1 MSRRS
6 TVVLALAA
14 LHLSAS
20 CVTAQVASRGA
31 STPRLIVHL
40 SVDQLRPD
48 YLDVYGPEFTGGFKR
63 LLKGGAYFPNGY
75 QDHAVTE
82 TAPGHSTMM
91 SGRFPRGTGIVENDR
106 GVLDTESPL
115 IAGARGEPASPYRF
129 RGSTLGD
136 WLRFADSRARLLSI
150 SRKDRAAILPLG
162 RAKGEAYWYAPLSGF
177 FTTSQWYAD
186 TLPTWV
192 QRFNARKIPQSYAGT
207 TWNLFAPAARYSE
220 PDDNKLEALG
230 KDYRFPHVFPTD
242 VQQAGVLLIHTPMM
256 DEITAQL
263 ALEGVS
269 VRELGAKP
277 GRTDFLA
284 VSFSSTDAVGHK
296 YGPDSRELHDQM
308 LRLDRTLGVFIDS
321 LYKLRDSSTIVF
333 SLTAD
338 HGVAPFPESSFTS
351 RYRKEPA
358 GRTTLRPVVRA
369 LYDSLARRGI
379 DTSAYRV
386 DVGVLY
392 LDSLAFARARIDRDS
407 VARAY
412 VAAMSKVEGVMRA
425 DLFADLATRDTTR
438 DVIARRWLHMFPP
451 DLAVM
456 AVVTLEP
463 FWTWQGVFTA
473 NHGTPHDYD
482 ARVPVLFYGAGIRPG
497 RHADTVR
504 VVDIAPTLA
513 AIAEVRP
520 QERLDGRVLTSAIR

>member
-1 MSRRS
+1 MPRRS
-6 TVVLALAA
+6 LVVLAFASLI
-14 LHLSAS
+14 LSACRAS
-20 CVTAQVASRGA
+20 AQVERRTPAK
-31 STPRLIVHL
+31 PRLVVHL

-48 YLDVYGPEFTGGFKR
+48 YLEVYGPQLTGGLAR
-63 LLKGGAYFPNGY
+63 LLRGGAYFPNGY

-91 SGRFPRGTGIVENDR
+91 SGRFPRSTGIVENDR

-136 WLRFADSRARLLSI
+136 WLRFRDARARLLSI

-177 FTTSQWYAD
+177 FTTSTWYAD
-186 TLPTWV
+186 TLPSWV
-192 QRFNARKIPQSYAGT
+192 QRFNARKLPQSYAGKQ
-207 TWNLFAPAARYSE
+207 WNLLLPPSSYQE
-220 PDDNKLEALG
+220 PDSNKLEAAG
-230 KDYRFPHVFPTD
+230 NDYLFPHTYPDD
-242 VQQAGVLLIHTPMM
+242 VQQAALLLIHTPMM
-256 DEITAQL
+256 DELTAQL
-263 ALEGVS
+263 ALEGVRA
-269 VRELGAKP
+269 RELGAMP

-296 YGPDSRELHDQM
+296 YGPDSRELHDQT
-308 LRLDRTLGVFIDS
+308 LRLDRILGVFIDS

-333 SLTAD
+333 SFTSD
-338 HGVAPFPESSFTS
+338 HGVAPFPDSGFTS

-358 GRTTLRPVVRA
+358 GRTTLRPVTRA
-369 LYDSLARRGI
+369 LYDALARAGV
-379 DTSAYRV
+379 DSAGYRE

-392 LDSLAFARARIDRDS
+392 LDSLAFARARVNRDS

-412 VAAMSKVEGVMRA
+412 VAAMSKVEGVLRA
-425 DLFADLATRDTTR
+425 DLFADLARRDTTR

-451 DLAVM
+451 DLPVM
-456 AVVTLEP
+456 AVVTLKP
-463 FWTWQGVFTA
+463 FWTWRGVLTA
-473 NHGTPHDYD
+473 NHGMPHDYD

-497 RHADTVR
+497 RSNDTVR

-513 AIAEVRP
+513 ALLELRP
-520 QERLDGRVLTSAIR
+520 EERLDGRVLTRVIR

>member
-6 TVVLALAA
+6 IAFLAFAA

-20 CVTAQVASRGA
+20 CASAQVQRPVAA
-31 STPRLIVHL
+31 KPRLIVHL
-40 SVDQLRPD
+40 SIDQLRPD
-48 YLDVYGPEFTGGFKR
+48 YLDVYGAEFTAGLAR

-115 IAGARGEPASPYRF
+115 IAGASGEPASPYRF

-136 WLRFADSRARLLSI
+136 WLRFNDARSRLLSI

-162 RAKGEAYWYAPLSGF
+162 RARGEAYWYAPLSGF
-177 FTTSQWYAD
+177 FTTSRWYAD
-186 TLPTWV
+186 TLPSWV
-192 QRFNARKIPQSYAGT
+192 QRFNARKLPQSFAGK
-207 TWNLFAPAARYSE
+207 TWNLLAPASQYSE
-220 PDDNKLEALG
+220 PDSNKLEALG
-230 KDYRFPHVFPTD
+230 KDYLFPHTFPND
-242 VQQAGVLLIHTPMM
+242 VKETALLLIHTPMM
-256 DEITAQL
+256 DELTAQL
-263 ALEGVS
+263 ALEGVNA
-269 VRELGAKP
+269 RELGAMP

-333 SLTAD
+333 SFTAD
-338 HGVAPFPESSFTS
+338 HGVAPYPDPGFTS

-358 GRTTLRPVVRA
+358 GRTTLRPVTSA
-369 LYDSLARRGI
+369 LYTALTSRGV
-379 DTSAYRV
+379 DTSAFRV
-386 DVGVLY
+386 DMGVLY
-392 LDSLAFARARIDRDS
+392 LDSLAFLRAHIDRDS

-412 VAAMSKVEGVMRA
+412 VRDMSRIEGVLRA
-425 DLFADLATRDTTR
+425 DLYRDLAKRDTTK

-451 DLAVM
+451 DLSVM
-456 AVVTLEP
+456 AVVTLKP
-463 FWTWQGVFTA
+463 FWTWRGVLTA

-482 ARVPVLFYGAGIRPG
+482 ARVPVLFYGAGVRPG
-497 RHADTVR
+497 RSNDMVR

-513 AIAEVRP
+513 ALAEIRP
-520 QERLDGRVLTSAIR
+520 EERLDGHVLTRVIR

>member
-1 MSRRS
+1 MMRRS
-6 TVVLALAA
+6 TLLLACAA
-14 LHLSAS
+14 LSLSAS
-20 CVTAQVASRGA
+20 CATAQGGRQGPVK
-31 STPRLIVHL
+31 PRLIVHL
-40 SVDQLRPD
+40 SIDQLRPD
-48 YLDVYGPEFTGGFKR
+48 YLDVYGGEFAGGLAR
-63 LLKGGAYFPNGY
+63 LLRGGAYFQNGY

-91 SGRFPRGTGIVENDR
+91 SGRFPRSTGIVENDR
-106 GVLDTESPL
+106 GVLDAESPL

-177 FTTSQWYAD
+177 FTTSRWYAD
-186 TLPTWV
+186 TLPSWV
-192 QRFNARKIPQSYAGT
+192 QRFNARQLPQSYAGK
-207 TWNLFAPAARYSE
+207 TWNLLALAARYAE
-220 PDDNKLEALG
+220 PDSNPLEALG
-230 KDYRFPHVFPTD
+230 KDYLFPHVFPDD
-242 VQQAGVLLIHTPMM
+242 VQQAALLLIHTPMM
-256 DEITAQL
+256 DELTAQL
-263 ALEGVS
+263 ALEGVNA
-269 VRELGAKP
+269 RELGAMP

-333 SLTAD
+333 SLTSD
-338 HGVAPFPESSFTS
+338 HGVAPFPDGTFTS
-351 RYRKEPA
+351 RYRKAPA
-358 GRTTLRPVVRA
+358 GRTTLRPVTRA
-369 LYDSLARRGI
+369 LYDSLARRGV
-379 DTSAYRV
+379 DTAGYRV

-392 LDSLAFARARIDRDS
+392 LDSLALARAHVNRDS

-412 VAAMSKVEGVMRA
+412 VADMSKLEGVLRA
-425 DLFADLATRDTTR
+425 DLYADLAKRDTTR

-451 DLAVM
+451 DLPVM
-456 AVVTLEP
+456 AVVTLKP
-463 FWTWQGVFTA
+463 FWTWRGVLTA

-497 RHADTVR
+497 RSNDAVR

-513 AIAEVRP
+513 ALLEIRP
-520 QERLDGRVLTSAIR
+520 EERLDGHVLTRVIR

>member
-1 MSRRS
+1 MPRRI
-6 TVVLALAA
+6 LAFLAFAA
-14 LHLSAS
+14 LN
-20 CVTAQVASRGA
+20 VTATYASAQVERPVPAK
-31 STPRLIVHL
+31 PRLIVHL
-40 SVDQLRPD
+40 SIDQLRPD
-48 YLDVYGPEFTGGFKR
+48 YLDVYGGEFTAGLAR
-63 LLKGGAYFPNGY
+63 LLHGGAYFPNGY

-106 GVLDTESPL
+106 GVLDIESPL
-115 IAGARGEPASPYRF
+115 IAGAKGDPASPFRF

-136 WLRFADSRARLLSI
+136 WLRFADARARLLSV

-177 FTTSQWYAD
+177 FTTSRWYAD

-192 QRFNARKIPQSYAGT
+192 QRFNARNLPQSYAGK
-207 TWNLFAPAARYSE
+207 TWNLLAPAARYTE
-220 PDDNKLEALG
+220 PDSNPLEALG
-230 KDYRFPHVFPTD
+230 KDYLFPHVFPND
-242 VQQAGVLLIHTPMM
+242 VQQAVILLIHTPMM

-263 ALEGVS
+263 ALEGVTA
-269 VRELGAKP
+269 RELGAMP

-296 YGPDSRELHDQM
+296 YGPDSREQHDQM

-338 HGVAPFPESSFTS
+338 HGVAPFPDSGFTS
-351 RYRKEPA
+351 RYRKVPA
-358 GRTTLRPVVRA
+358 GRTSLRPVTRA
-369 LYDSLARRGI
+369 LYDSLAHRGV
-379 DTSAYRV
+379 DTAGYRV
-386 DVGVLY
+386 DTGVLY
-392 LDSLAFARARIDRDS
+392 LDSLAFARAHVNRDS

-412 VAAMSKVEGVMRA
+412 VADMSKVEGVLRA
-425 DLFADLATRDTTR
+425 DLFADLARRDTTR
-438 DVIARRWLHMFPP
+438 DVIARRWLHMYPP
-451 DLAVM
+451 DLPVM
-456 AVVTLEP
+456 AVVTLKP
-463 FWTWQGVFTA
+463 FWTWRGVLTA

-482 ARVPVLFYGAGIRPG
+482 ARVPVLFYGAGIRTG
-497 RHADTVR
+497 RFADTVR

-513 AIAEVRP
+513 ALAEVRP
-520 QERLDGRVLTSAIR
+520 EERLDGHILTRVIR